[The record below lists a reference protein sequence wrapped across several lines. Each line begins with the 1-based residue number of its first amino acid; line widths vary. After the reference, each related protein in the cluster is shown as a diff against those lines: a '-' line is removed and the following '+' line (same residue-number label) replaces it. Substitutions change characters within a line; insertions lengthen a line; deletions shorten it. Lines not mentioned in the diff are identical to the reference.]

1 MVLYRKQGLTSSKIG
16 KLIGR
21 STPTITREIK
31 RNSKPDGIYEPAYA
45 QTLTNYRRA
54 TC

>member
-1 MVLYRKQGLTSSKIG
+1 MLYRKQGLTSSKIG

-31 RNSKPDGIYEPAYA
+31 RNS
-45 QTLTNYRRA
+45 
-54 TC
+54 